1 MFAKRK
7 IWEKKRWRQLLQV
20 LRWRLLHVL
29 SHVNIVW
36 GIGQL
41 ETEFTLS
48 PEQAVIDDEMAAQLL
63 RAQKGIEVSPETLAL
78 DVIRESVTSGDFLG
92 HDHTLEHF
100 RQEQIAG
107 DLTASK
113 SRERWLAEGGLGLV
127 DRAARKANEILAQP
141 KAPTVTPEQSAR
153 LHAIEKKW
161 LDKLT

>member
-1 MFAKRK
+1 MSDAQSVL
-7 IWEKKRWRQLLQV
+7 EKSLTAM
-20 LRWRLLHVL
+20 LHARAG
-29 SHVNIVW
+29 VNIIW
-36 GIGQL
+36 GIGQI
-41 ETEFTLS
+41 ETEVTLS
-48 PEQAVIDDEMAAQLL
+48 PEQAVIDDVMASQLL

-107 DLTASK
+107 DLTSPK
-113 SRERWLAEGGLGLV
+113 SREKWLAEGGRGLIV
-127 DRAARKANEILAQP
+127 RAAGRANEILAQP

-153 LHAIEKKW
+153 LAAIEKKW